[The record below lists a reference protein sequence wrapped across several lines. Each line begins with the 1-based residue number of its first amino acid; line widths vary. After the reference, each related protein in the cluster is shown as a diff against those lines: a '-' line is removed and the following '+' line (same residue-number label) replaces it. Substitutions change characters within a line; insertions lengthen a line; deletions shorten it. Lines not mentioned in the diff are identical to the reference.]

1 MADPE
6 TGPDPLRDR
15 ILDAAVAVAEEDAGW
30 YDLRLH
36 LVARR
41 LDLPL
46 ATVLDHFR
54 DADAIADA
62 WFARA
67 LRAMLREPEPGFDA
81 LPPSGRVHAVLMRWF
96 DAQAAHR
103 RVVGSMIGAKLHPS
117 HPHHWVPMVF
127 SLSRLIHW
135 VLEAARLDARGLP
148 RQAEE
153 VGLTLLFLRAL
164 RVWLDDRSPGQER
177 TRAFLRRNLGWLDRL
192 PRRPARGRGAAAAE
206 P

>member
-1 MADPE
+1 VADPDS
-6 TGPDPLRDR
+6 GADPLRDR
-15 ILDAAVAVAEEDAGW
+15 ILDAAIAVAEEDGGW

-41 LDLPL
+41 SGLPL
-46 ATVLDHFR
+46 AAVQGRFR

-67 LRAMLREPEPGFDA
+67 LQSMLREPGPGFDA
-81 LPPSGRVHAVLMRWF
+81 LPPSGRLHAVLMRWF

-103 RVVGSMIGAKLHPS
+103 RLVGHMFRAKLHPS
-117 HPHHWVPMVF
+117 HPHHWVPMAF

-135 VLEAARLDARGLP
+135 ALEAARLDARGLA

-164 RVWLDDRSPGQER
+164 RVWLDDASPGQRR
-177 TRAFLRRNLGWLDRL
+177 TRRFLRRNLGWLDRL
-192 PRRPARGRGAAAAE
+192 PRRGAPGPA
-206 P
+206 